1 VPPVTY
7 FVRMVAKEGNED
19 EVESLLL
26 SNIERIR
33 SGKPGSVVFAVH
45 RSTTN
50 PREFWLYE
58 TWEDE
63 AAVERHESGEEFRR
77 YRKTIGPLVEPD
89 SVVRGNTAPIAVL
102 GYAVPSDSSS

>member
-33 SGKPGSVVFAVH
+33 SGESGSVVFAVH

-63 AAVERHESGEEFRR
+63 AAADRHESGEGFRR
-77 YRKTIGPLVEPD
+77 HRKAIGPLVEPD
-89 SVVRGNTAPIAVL
+89 SVVHGNTAPIAVL
-102 GYAVPSDSSS
+102 GYAVPSE